1 MLWQGVVYIEL
12 HYNKS
17 YHGKGPMDGVGG
29 TVKNAVF
36 SKVKFG
42 NIAIYSPKEF
52 VDYASQL
59 VPLIKTVLEA
69 KDTKTVRIFWLL

>member
-1 MLWQGVVYIEL
+1 
-12 HYNKS
+12 
-17 YHGKGPMDGVGG
+17 MDGVGE

-42 NIAIYSPKEF
+42 NIAIYSPKEY

-59 VPLIKTVLEA
+59 VPLIKTVLEV